1 MRSGSTRSIAH
12 GRTHHAP
19 TCCPFE
25 SGCVALRSQGRT
37 FKRSQ
42 SAFSKMFTDKQKQL
56 IAIRNQLLALMDA
69 EELDMYPVIPH
80 LEDLIDDLQPM
91 AQ

>member
-12 GRTHHAP
+12 GRTHSP
-19 TCCPFE
+19 PGDCLFE
-25 SGCVALRSQGRT
+25 SGCAALRSQGRT

-42 SAFSKMFTDKQKQL
+42 SAFSKMFTEKQKQL

-69 EELDMYPVIPH
+69 EELDTYPVVLH

>member
-1 MRSGSTRSIAH
+1 
-12 GRTHHAP
+12 
-19 TCCPFE
+19 
-25 SGCVALRSQGRT
+25 
-37 FKRSQ
+37 
-42 SAFSKMFTDKQKQL
+42 MFTEKQSQL

-69 EELDMYPVIPH
+69 EELDTYPVVLH

>member
-1 MRSGSTRSIAH
+1 MFS
-12 GRTHHAP
+12 
-19 TCCPFE
+19 E
-25 SGCVALRSQGRT
+25 
-37 FKRSQ
+37 KQ
-42 SAFSKMFTDKQKQL
+42 SQL